1 MDSFFSIKENDDFR
15 IISRMKLE
23 RSVSSFPAI
32 DQRNLSDDHPMLEV
46 CCSVKIVVRT
56 RGGSLVMLGNRTI
69 DGTEKLPIYGAFYSF
84 YFRDVSLFESF
95 ITLVEK
101 VFSLIRREKHRLL
114 EFYNTRTVKRRNIRG
129 CRVKSEER

>member
-1 MDSFFSIKENDDFR
+1 MMDSFFSIKENDDFR

-69 DGTEKLPIYGAFYSF
+69 DGTEKLPIYGVF

-114 EFYNTRTVKRRNIRG
+114 EFYNTRTVKRIRRNIRG

>member
-1 MDSFFSIKENDDFR
+1 
-15 IISRMKLE
+15 
-23 RSVSSFPAI
+23 
-32 DQRNLSDDHPMLEV
+32 MLEV

-69 DGTEKLPIYGAFYSF
+69 DGTEKLPIYGVF

-114 EFYNTRTVKRRNIRG
+114 EFYNTRTVKRIRRNIRG

>member
-1 MDSFFSIKENDDFR
+1 
-15 IISRMKLE
+15 
-23 RSVSSFPAI
+23 
-32 DQRNLSDDHPMLEV
+32 
-46 CCSVKIVVRT
+46 
-56 RGGSLVMLGNRTI
+56 MLGNRTI

-114 EFYNTRTVKRRNIRG
+114 EFYNTRNVEIYVDVASNRKRDRVDKVKRG
-129 CRVKSEER
+129 EKKEEINK

>member
-1 MDSFFSIKENDDFR
+1 MMDSFFSIKENDDFR

-69 DGTEKLPIYGAFYSF
+69 DGTEKLPIYGVF

>member
-1 MDSFFSIKENDDFR
+1 
-15 IISRMKLE
+15 
-23 RSVSSFPAI
+23 
-32 DQRNLSDDHPMLEV
+32 
-46 CCSVKIVVRT
+46 
-56 RGGSLVMLGNRTI
+56 MLGNRTI

>member
-1 MDSFFSIKENDDFR
+1 
-15 IISRMKLE
+15 
-23 RSVSSFPAI
+23 
-32 DQRNLSDDHPMLEV
+32 
-46 CCSVKIVVRT
+46 
-56 RGGSLVMLGNRTI
+56 MLGNRTI
-69 DGTEKLPIYGAFYSF
+69 DGTEKLPIYGVF

-114 EFYNTRTVKRRNIRG
+114 EFYNTRTVKRIRRNIRG